1 MFLLCSHYPVS
12 FLYVGARRFCAVP
25 QAGDSEMAL
34 YQAPSF
40 EALEMLSRSRDA
52 DLARRELVQ
61 PERIRGRGAQSN
73 RSGRFEPHQRE
84 NFDDGWGSVEP
95 LPVFETIEHVERA
108 KSIITSNDSPDIGFE
123 RSINAYRGCEH
134 GCSYCY
140 ARPSHAFLGHSAG
153 IDFER
158 DIYVK
163 TNAIEALKAELG
175 AKNYRPRPIA
185 IGTNTD
191 PYQPA
196 ERKHKLT
203 RGILEVMLET
213 RHPVMI
219 TTKSAL
225 IIRDLDLLTELAR
238 LNLVKVAIS
247 VTSMDH
253 KLSRRMEPRASS
265 PARRLEAIRL
275 LSEAGVPTAI
285 FASPMIPAI
294 NDMELERILDA
305 GKAQGAIS
313 ASMILL
319 RLPGEVRDVFREWL
333 LRHFPDRV
341 RHVLSLIRDTR
352 GGSDNDPRFGTRMT
366 GEGPYATLLRQR
378 FDKARERYGLEVKL
392 PPLRADLFEA
402 PTLETRQMSLF

>member
-1 MFLLCSHYPVS
+1 
-12 FLYVGARRFCAVP
+12 
-25 QAGDSEMAL
+25 MAL

-40 EALEMLSRSRDA
+40 EALEKLSRSRDA
-52 DLARRELVQ
+52 DLARRELLN
-61 PERIRGRGAQSN
+61 PDSIRGRGAQSN
-73 RSGRFEPHQRE
+73 RSGRFERQVRE
-84 NFDDGWGSVEP
+84 GFDDGWSSVEP
-95 LPVFETIEHVERA
+95 LPIFETVEHVERA
-108 KSIITSNDSPDIGFE
+108 KTIITTNDSPDIGFE

-134 GCSYCY
+134 GCSYCF
-140 ARPSHAFLGHSAG
+140 ARPTHAFLGHSAG
-153 IDFER
+153 IEFER

-163 TNAIEALKAELG
+163 TNAVEALRAELG
-175 AKNYRPRPIA
+175 GRGYKPKPIA
-185 IGTNTD
+185 MGTNTD

-225 IIRDLDLLTELAR
+225 IIRDLDLLTELAK
-238 LNLVKVAIS
+238 LGLVKVALS
-247 VTSMDH
+247 MTSMDH
-253 KLSRRMEPRASS
+253 KLSRKMEPRASS

-275 LSEAGVPTAI
+275 LSEAGVPTAV

-305 GKAQGAIS
+305 AAAQGAIS
-313 ASMILL
+313 AAMILL

-341 RHVLSLIRDTR
+341 RHVLSLVRDTR
-352 GGSDNDPRFGTRMT
+352 GGKDYDSRWGTRMT

-378 FDKARERYGLEVKL
+378 FDKARERYGLDAKL
-392 PPLRADLFEA
+392 PGLRVDQFIA
-402 PTLETRQMSLF
+402 PRLEDRQMTLF

>member
-1 MFLLCSHYPVS
+1 
-12 FLYVGARRFCAVP
+12 
-25 QAGDSEMAL
+25 MAL

-40 EALEMLSRSRDA
+40 EALERLSRSRDA
-52 DLARRELVQ
+52 DLARRELEQ
-61 PERIRGRGAQSN
+61 PDRVRGRGAQTN
-73 RSGRFEPHQRE
+73 RVGRFEKHQRDS
-84 NFDDGWGSVEP
+84 FDDGWGSVEP
-95 LPVFETIEHVERA
+95 MPVFETIEHVERA
-108 KSIITSNDSPDIGFE
+108 KTIITSNDSPDIGFE

-134 GCSYCY
+134 GCSYCF
-140 ARPSHAFLGHSAG
+140 ARPTHAYLGHSAG
-153 IDFER
+153 VDFER

-163 TNAIEALKAELG
+163 ANAVEALRAEFS
-175 AKNYRPRPIA
+175 AKNYRAKPIA
-185 IGTNTD
+185 MGTNTD

-196 ERKHKLT
+196 ERSHKLT

-225 IIRDLDLLTELAR
+225 IVRDLDLLTELAK
-238 LNLVKVAIS
+238 LGLVKVAIS

-253 KLSRRMEPRASS
+253 KLSRKMEPRASS

-275 LSEAGVPTAI
+275 LSEAGIPTAI

-313 ASMILL
+313 AQMILL

-341 RHVLSLIRDTR
+341 RHVLSLVRDTR
-352 GGSDNDPRFGTRMT
+352 GGRDNDPRFGSRMT

-378 FDKARERYGLEVKL
+378 FEKARERYGLDAKL

-402 PTLETRQMSLF
+402 PAVENPQMSLF

>member
-1 MFLLCSHYPVS
+1 
-12 FLYVGARRFCAVP
+12 
-25 QAGDSEMAL
+25 MAL

-52 DLARRELVQ
+52 DLARRELVNA
-61 PERIRGRGAQSN
+61 RGRGAQSN
-73 RSGRFEPHQRE
+73 QSGRFETHQRE
-84 NFDDGWGSVEP
+84 AFDDGWGNVEP
-95 LPVFETIEHVERA
+95 MPLFETVEHIERA
-108 KSIITSNDSPDIGFE
+108 KTIITSNDSPDIGFE

-134 GCSYCY
+134 GCSYCF
-140 ARPSHAFLGHSAG
+140 ARPTHAYLGHSAG

-163 TNAIEALKAELG
+163 ANAVEALRAELA
-175 AKNYRPRPIA
+175 AKNYRPKPIA
-185 IGTNTD
+185 MGTNTD

-225 IIRDLDLLTELAR
+225 IIRDLDLLTELAK

-275 LSEAGVPTAI
+275 LSEAGIPTAI

-313 ASMILL
+313 AQMILL

-341 RHVLSLIRDTR
+341 RHVLALVRDTR
-352 GGSDNDPRFGTRMT
+352 GGRDNDPRFGSRMV
-366 GEGPYATLLRQR
+366 GEGPYAILLRQR
-378 FDKARERYGLEVKL
+378 FEKARDRYELDAKL

-402 PTLETRQMSLF
+402 PTLESRQMSLF

>member
-1 MFLLCSHYPVS
+1 
-12 FLYVGARRFCAVP
+12 
-25 QAGDSEMAL
+25 MAL

-40 EALEMLSRSRDA
+40 EALERLSRSRDA
-52 DLARRELVQ
+52 DLARRELVD
-61 PERIRGRGAQSN
+61 PSRNRGRGAQSN
-73 RSGRFEPHQRE
+73 HSGRFEKQSRE
-84 NFDDGWGSVEP
+84 GFDDGWSTVEP
-95 LPVFETIEHVERA
+95 LPLFETVEHNERA
-108 KSIITSNDSPDIGFE
+108 KTIITSNDSPDIGFD

-134 GCSYCY
+134 GCSYCF

-153 IDFER
+153 IEFER

-163 TNAIEALKAELG
+163 TNAVEALRAELG
-175 AKNYRPRPIA
+175 ARNYKVKAIA
-185 IGTNTD
+185 MGTNTD

-225 IIRDLDLLTELAR
+225 IIRDLDLLTELAK

-247 VTSMDH
+247 MTSMDH
-253 KLSRRMEPRASS
+253 KLSRKMEPRASS

-275 LSEAGVPTAI
+275 LAEAGVPVSV

-305 GKAQGAIS
+305 AAAQGAKG
-313 ASMILL
+313 ASMILV
-319 RLPGEVRDVFREWL
+319 RLPGEVRDIFREWL

-341 RHVLSLIRDTR
+341 RHVLGLVRDTR
-352 GGSDNDPRFGTRMT
+352 GGRDNDPRFGSRMT

-378 FDKARERYGLEVKL
+378 FDKARERYGLVDKL
-392 PPLRADLFEA
+392 PGLRNDLFLA
-402 PTLETRQMSLF
+402 PKVEDKQMSLF

>member
-1 MFLLCSHYPVS
+1 
-12 FLYVGARRFCAVP
+12 
-25 QAGDSEMAL
+25 MAL

-40 EALEMLSRSRDA
+40 EALERLSRSRDA

-73 RSGRFEPHQRE
+73 RSGRFEPHQRDS
-84 NFDDGWGSVEP
+84 FDDGWGSVEP
-95 LPVFETIEHVERA
+95 LPLFETVEHIERA

-134 GCSYCY
+134 GCSYCF
-140 ARPSHAFLGHSAG
+140 ARPTHAYLGHSAG

-163 TNAIEALKAELG
+163 TNAVEALRAEL
-175 AKNYRPRPIA
+175 AARNYRPKPIA
-185 IGTNTD
+185 MGTNTD

-213 RHPVMI
+213 KHPVMI

-225 IIRDLDLLTELAR
+225 IVRDLDLLTELAR
-238 LNLVKVAIS
+238 LGLVKVALS

-253 KLSRRMEPRASS
+253 KLSRKMEPRASS
-265 PARRLEAIRL
+265 PARRLEAIRI
-275 LSEAGVPTAI
+275 LSEAGIPTAI

-305 GKAQGAIS
+305 GKAQGAVS
-313 ASMILL
+313 AAMILL

-341 RHVLSLIRDTR
+341 RHVLALVRDTR
-352 GGSDNDPRFGTRMT
+352 GGKDYDSRWGTRMT
-366 GEGPYATLLRQR
+366 GEGPYAILLRQR
-378 FDKARERYGLEVKL
+378 FEKARERYGLDAKL
-392 PPLRADLFEA
+392 PPLRIDLFE
-402 PTLETRQMSLF
+402 PPRLETRQMSLF

>member
-1 MFLLCSHYPVS
+1 
-12 FLYVGARRFCAVP
+12 
-25 QAGDSEMAL
+25 MAL

-40 EALEMLSRSRDA
+40 DALERLSRSRDA

-61 PERIRGRGAQSN
+61 PDRIRGRGAQSN
-73 RSGRFEPHQRE
+73 RVGRFEKHQRDS
-84 NFDDGWGSVEP
+84 FDDGWGSVEP
-95 LPVFETIEHVERA
+95 LPLFETIEHIERA
-108 KSIITSNDSPDIGFE
+108 KSIITTNDSPDIGFE

-134 GCSYCY
+134 GCSYCF
-140 ARPSHAFLGHSAG
+140 ARPTHAYLGHWAG
-153 IDFER
+153 VDFER

-163 TNAIEALKAELG
+163 TNAVEALRSELS
-175 AKNYRPRPIA
+175 AKNYRPKPIA
-185 IGTNTD
+185 MGTNTD

-196 ERKHKLT
+196 ERTHKLT

-225 IIRDLDLLTELAR
+225 IVRDLDILTELAK
-238 LNLVKVAIS
+238 LGLVKVALS

-253 KLSRRMEPRASS
+253 KLSRKMEPRASS

-313 ASMILL
+313 AQMILL

-341 RHVLSLIRDTR
+341 RHVLSLVRDTR
-352 GGSDNDPRFGTRMT
+352 GGRDNDPRFGTRMV

-378 FDKARERYGLEVKL
+378 FEKARERYGLDAKL
-392 PPLRADLFEA
+392 PPLRADLFQA
-402 PTLETRQMSLF
+402 PKVESPQMSLF

>member
-1 MFLLCSHYPVS
+1 
-12 FLYVGARRFCAVP
+12 
-25 QAGDSEMAL
+25 MAL

-40 EALEMLSRSRDA
+40 EALERLSRSRDA
-52 DLARRELVQ
+52 DLARRELEN
-61 PERIRGRGAQSN
+61 PDRIRGRGAQSN
-73 RSGRFEPHQRE
+73 RTGRFEVHQRE
-84 NFDDGWGSVEP
+84 GFDDGWNNVEP
-95 LPVFETIEHVERA
+95 LPVFETIEHTERA
-108 KSIITSNDSPDIGFE
+108 KSIITTNDSPDIGFD

-134 GCSYCY
+134 GCSYCF
-140 ARPSHAFLGHSAG
+140 ARPTHAYLGHSAG

-163 TNAIEALKAELG
+163 TNAVEALRAELG
-175 AKNYRPRPIA
+175 AKSYRPKPIA
-185 IGTNTD
+185 MGTNTD

-225 IIRDLDLLTELAR
+225 ILRDLDLLTKLAK

-253 KLSRRMEPRASS
+253 KLSRKMEPRASS
-265 PARRLEAIRL
+265 PARRLEAIRV

-305 GKAQGAIS
+305 GKAQGAVS
-313 ASMILL
+313 AQMILL

-341 RHVLSLIRDTR
+341 RHVLSLVRDTR
-352 GGSDNDPRFGTRMT
+352 GGKDYDSRWGTRMT

-378 FDKARERYGLEVKL
+378 LDKARERLELDAKL
-392 PPLRADLFEA
+392 PPLRIDLFEA
-402 PTLETRQMSLF
+402 PTLESRQMSLF

>member
-1 MFLLCSHYPVS
+1 
-12 FLYVGARRFCAVP
+12 
-25 QAGDSEMAL
+25 MAL

-40 EALEMLSRSRDA
+40 DALERLSRSRDA

-61 PERIRGRGAQSN
+61 PDRIRGRGAQSN
-73 RSGRFEPHQRE
+73 RVGRFEKHQRDS
-84 NFDDGWGSVEP
+84 FDDGWGSVEP
-95 LPVFETIEHVERA
+95 LPLFETIEHIERA
-108 KSIITSNDSPDIGFE
+108 KSIITTNDSPDIGFE

-134 GCSYCY
+134 GCSYCF
-140 ARPSHAFLGHSAG
+140 ARPTHAYLGHSAG
-153 IDFER
+153 GDFER

-163 TNAIEALKAELG
+163 TNAVEALRSELS
-175 AKNYRPRPIA
+175 AKNYRPKPIA
-185 IGTNTD
+185 MGTNTD

-196 ERKHKLT
+196 ERTHKLT

-225 IIRDLDLLTELAR
+225 IVRDLDILTELAK
-238 LNLVKVAIS
+238 LGLVKVALS

-253 KLSRRMEPRASS
+253 KLSRKMEPRASS

-313 ASMILL
+313 AQMILL

-341 RHVLSLIRDTR
+341 RHVLSLVRDTR
-352 GGSDNDPRFGTRMT
+352 GGRDNDPRFGTRMV

-378 FDKARERYGLEVKL
+378 FEKARERYGLDAKL
-392 PPLRADLFEA
+392 PPLRADLFQA
-402 PTLETRQMSLF
+402 PKVESPQMSLF

>member
-1 MFLLCSHYPVS
+1 
-12 FLYVGARRFCAVP
+12 
-25 QAGDSEMAL
+25 MAL

-40 EALEMLSRSRDA
+40 EALERLSRSRDA
-52 DLARRELVQ
+52 DLARRELVSS
-61 PERIRGRGAQSN
+61 ERIRGRGAQSN
-73 RSGRFEPHQRE
+73 RSGRFEAHQRE
-84 NFDDGWGSVEP
+84 NFDDGWGSVET
-95 LPVFETIEHVERA
+95 LPQFETVEHFERA
-108 KSIITSNDSPDIGFE
+108 RTIITTNDSPDIGFE

-134 GCSYCY
+134 GCSYCF
-140 ARPSHAFLGHSAG
+140 ARPTHAYLGHSAG
-153 IDFER
+153 VDFER

-163 TNAIEALKAELG
+163 ANAVEALRAELS
-175 AKNYRPRPIA
+175 AKNYRPKPIA
-185 IGTNTD
+185 MGTNTD

-225 IIRDLDLLTELAR
+225 IVRDLDILTELAR
-238 LNLVKVAIS
+238 LGLVKVALS

-253 KLSRRMEPRASS
+253 KLSRKMEPRASS

-275 LSEAGVPTAI
+275 LSETGVPTAI

-305 GKAQGAIS
+305 GKAQGAVS
-313 ASMILL
+313 AQMILL

-341 RHVLSLIRDTR
+341 RHVLSLVRDTR
-352 GGSDNDPRFGTRMT
+352 GGKDYDARWGVRMT

-378 FDKARERYGLEVKL
+378 FEKARDRLGLDAKM
-392 PPLRADLFEA
+392 PPLRTDLFIA
-402 PTLETRQMSLF
+402 PQVESPQMSLF

>member
-1 MFLLCSHYPVS
+1 
-12 FLYVGARRFCAVP
+12 
-25 QAGDSEMAL
+25 MAL

-40 EALEMLSRSRDA
+40 EALERLSRSRDA
-52 DLARRELVQ
+52 DLARRELMQ
-61 PERIRGRGAQSN
+61 PDRIRGRGAQTN
-73 RSGRFEPHQRE
+73 RTGRFEAHQRDS
-84 NFDDGWGSVEP
+84 FDDGWGSGSVESMP
-95 LPVFETIEHVERA
+95 MFETVEHAERA
-108 KSIITSNDSPDIGFE
+108 KTIITTNDSPDIGFE

-134 GCSYCY
+134 GCSYCF
-140 ARPSHAFLGHSAG
+140 ARPTHAYLGHSAG

-163 TNAIEALKAELG
+163 TNAVEALRAELG
-175 AKNYRPRPIA
+175 ARNYKPKPIA
-185 IGTNTD
+185 MGTNTD

-225 IIRDLDLLTELAR
+225 IIRDLDILTELAR
-238 LNLVKVAIS
+238 LGLVKVALS

-253 KLSRRMEPRASS
+253 KLSRKMEPRASS

-275 LSEAGVPTAI
+275 LSEAGIPTAI

-305 GKAQGAIS
+305 GKAQGAVS

-341 RHVLSLIRDTR
+341 RHVLSLVRDTR
-352 GGSDNDPRFGTRMT
+352 GGKDYDARWGVRMT
-366 GEGPYATLLRQR
+366 GEGPYAVLLRQR
-378 FDKARERYGLEVKL
+378 FDKARERYGLDAKL
-392 PPLRADLFEA
+392 PALRTDLFEA
-402 PTLETRQMSLF
+402 PRIESKQMSLF

>member
-1 MFLLCSHYPVS
+1 M
-12 FLYVGARRFCAVP
+12 AV
-25 QAGDSEMAL
+25 

-40 EALEMLSRSRDA
+40 EALERLSRSRDA
-52 DLARRELVQ
+52 DLARRELLHA
-61 PERIRGRGAQSN
+61 ERIRGRGAQTN
-73 RSGRFEPHQRE
+73 RSGRFEPHSRE
-84 NFDDGWGSVEP
+84 SFDDGWGSVEALP
-95 LPVFETIEHVERA
+95 LFETVEHVERA
-108 KSIITSNDSPDIGFE
+108 RTIITTNDSPDIGFD

-134 GCSYCY
+134 GCPYCF
-140 ARPSHAFLGHSAG
+140 ARPTHAYLGHSAG
-153 IDFER
+153 LDFER

-163 TNAIEALKAELG
+163 TNAVEALRAEL
-175 AKNYRPRPIA
+175 AARSYRPRPIA
-185 IGTNTD
+185 MGTNTD

-196 ERKHKLT
+196 ERRHRLT

-225 IIRDLDLLTELAR
+225 VVRDLDLLTELAR
-238 LNLVKVAIS
+238 LNLVRVALS

-253 KLSRRMEPRASS
+253 KLSRKMEPRASS

-305 GKAQGAIS
+305 GKAQGAVS
-313 ASMILL
+313 AAMILL

-341 RHVLSLIRDTR
+341 RHVLSLVRDTR
-352 GGSDNDPRFGTRMT
+352 GGRDNDPRFGTRMT
-366 GEGPYATLLRQR
+366 GEGPYAVLLRQR
-378 FDKARERYGLEVKL
+378 FEKARERYGLNTRL
-392 PPLRADLFEA
+392 PPLRTDLFV
-402 PTLETRQMSLF
+402 PPQLESRQMSLF

>member
-1 MFLLCSHYPVS
+1 
-12 FLYVGARRFCAVP
+12 
-25 QAGDSEMAL
+25 MAL

-40 EALEMLSRSRDA
+40 EALERLSRSRDA
-52 DLARRELVQ
+52 DLARRELEN
-61 PERIRGRGAQSN
+61 PDRIRGRGAQSN
-73 RSGRFEPHQRE
+73 RTGRFEVHQRE
-84 NFDDGWGSVEP
+84 GFDDGWNNVEP
-95 LPVFETIEHVERA
+95 LPVFETIEHTERA
-108 KSIITSNDSPDIGFE
+108 KSIITTNDSPDIGFD

-134 GCSYCY
+134 GCSYCF
-140 ARPSHAFLGHSAG
+140 ARPTHAYLGHSAG

-163 TNAIEALKAELG
+163 TNAVEALRAELG
-175 AKNYRPRPIA
+175 AKSYRPKPIA
-185 IGTNTD
+185 MGTNTD

-225 IIRDLDLLTELAR
+225 ILRDLDLLTELAK

-253 KLSRRMEPRASS
+253 KLSRKMEPRASS
-265 PARRLEAIRL
+265 PARRLEAIRV

-305 GKAQGAIS
+305 GKAQGAVS
-313 ASMILL
+313 AQMILL

-341 RHVLSLIRDTR
+341 RHVLSLVRDTR
-352 GGSDNDPRFGTRMT
+352 GGKDYDSRWGTRMT

-378 FDKARERYGLEVKL
+378 LDKARERLELDAKL
-392 PPLRADLFEA
+392 PPLRIDLFEA
-402 PTLETRQMSLF
+402 PTLESRQMSLF

>member
-1 MFLLCSHYPVS
+1 
-12 FLYVGARRFCAVP
+12 
-25 QAGDSEMAL
+25 MAL

-40 EALEMLSRSRDA
+40 EALEKLSRSRDA
-52 DLARRELVQ
+52 DLARRELLD
-61 PERIRGRGAQSN
+61 PDRIRGRGAQSN
-73 RSGRFEPHQRE
+73 RSGRFEKQTRE
-84 NFDDGWGSVEP
+84 SFEDGWATVET
-95 LPVFETIEHVERA
+95 LPIFETVEHVERA
-108 KSIITSNDSPDIGFE
+108 KTIITTNDSPDIGFE

-134 GCSYCY
+134 GCSYCF
-140 ARPSHAFLGHSAG
+140 ARPTHAFLGHSAG
-153 IDFER
+153 VEFER

-163 TNAIEALKAELG
+163 VNAVEALRTELG
-175 AKNYRPRPIA
+175 ARGYKVKPIA
-185 IGTNTD
+185 MGTNTD
-191 PYQPA
+191 PYQPS

-225 IIRDLDLLTELAR
+225 IIRDLDILTELAK
-238 LNLVKVAIS
+238 LGLVKVALS
-247 VTSMDH
+247 MTSMDH
-253 KLSRRMEPRASS
+253 KLSRKMEPRASS

-275 LSEAGVPTAI
+275 LSEAGVPVAV

-305 GKAQGAIS
+305 AKAQGAVS

-341 RHVLSLIRDTR
+341 RHVLSLVRDTR
-352 GGSDNDPRFGTRMT
+352 GGKDYDARWGLRMT

-378 FDKARERYGLEVKL
+378 FDKARERYGLETKL
-392 PPLRADLFEA
+392 PALRNDLFMA
-402 PTLETRQMSLF
+402 PRLEDRQMSLF